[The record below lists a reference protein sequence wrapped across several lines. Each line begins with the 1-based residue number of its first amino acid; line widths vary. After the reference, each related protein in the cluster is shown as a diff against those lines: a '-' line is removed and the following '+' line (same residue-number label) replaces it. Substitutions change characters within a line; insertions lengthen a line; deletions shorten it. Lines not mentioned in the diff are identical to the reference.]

1 MSAADHYSLG
11 YTQPSVDQLGF
22 EGEHGAAYTIQ
33 SRFREKQQRKMWN
46 RNRLSSRAQN
56 AIVSA
61 ATRRRKT
68 TLQLSVRLPPTTLRG
83 KVWVFFNE
91 PSSSGGAYCWAIL
104 ILTIIVFSCGVFVV
118 QVSTLNRLLSTFFR
132 AGLRSHTDTSAVA
145 QTHPSLHARHEATF
159 HSIELCCV
167 LVFTLEFL
175 CRVGTCPSL
184 RAFVGDLLNWIDL
197 LAVVPFYIE
206 QALQSSDGP
215 PNPKPQPR
223 SPLTVPAQPV
233 FLFVRRFFKHA
244 AVVGQVLGAW
254 RSFV

>member
-1 MSAADHYSLG
+1 MAPFWSSRSNADPVSRPRLPARCRSAPAAARSASAPAAAQDGAQSAALGEHELGRVHMSAADHYSLG

-68 TLQLSVRLPPTTLRG
+68 TLQLSVRVPPTTLRG

-118 QVSTLNRLLSTFFR
+118 QVSTPNRLLTTFFLEREGRMSPLGCVLTPILPLWPRRPR
-132 AGLRSHTDTSAVA
+132 ASTRGTRRASTPSSSAA
-145 QTHPSLHARHEATF
+145 CWSSPSSSSAASGHARA
-159 HSIELCCV
+159 
-167 LVFTLEFL
+167 
-175 CRVGTCPSL
+175 
-184 RAFVGDLLNWIDL
+184 
-197 LAVVPFYIE
+197 
-206 QALQSSDGP
+206 
-215 PNPKPQPR
+215 
-223 SPLTVPAQPV
+223 
-233 FLFVRRFFKHA
+233 
-244 AVVGQVLGAW
+244 
-254 RSFV
+254 